1 MSATALITAM
11 ENLLKLHKSLNEL
24 AIKKTDIIKAGDMP
38 ALDQMLK
45 DEQSHVAAIEK
56 MEQLRQAACSKVVQ
70 QQEKPTLEDCLPFL
84 EEDIK
89 SKALTLKDSL
99 VTEVEALQERNQ
111 LNQQLIYQS
120 LQFVNMSMSLLQ
132 PQSMQNFNYTNPK
145 SNQSKPQKGMFNSRA

>member
-56 MEQLRQAACSKVVQ
+56 MEQLRQAACGKVV
-70 QQEKPTLEDCLPFL
+70 QQEKPTLEDCLPLL

-89 SKALTLKDSL
+89 CKALTLKDSL
-99 VTEVEALQERNQ
+99 VKEVEALQERNQ

-132 PQSMQNFNYTNPK
+132 PQSVQNFNYTNPK

>member
-24 AIKKTDIIKAGDMP
+24 AIKKTDIIKVGDMP

-70 QQEKPTLEDCLPFL
+70 QEKPTLEDCLPLL

-99 VTEVEALQERNQ
+99 VKEVEALQERNQ

-132 PQSMQNFNYTNPK
+132 PQSVQNFNYTNPK
-145 SNQSKPQKGMFNSRA
+145 SNQFKPQKGMFNSRA

>member
-56 MEQLRQAACSKVVQ
+56 MEQLRQATCSKVV

-89 SKALTLKDSL
+89 NKALTLKDSL
-99 VTEVEALQERNQ
+99 VKEVEALQERNQ

-132 PQSMQNFNYTNPK
+132 PQSVQNFNYTNPK

>member
-70 QQEKPTLEDCLPFL
+70 QEKPTLEDCLPFL

-89 SKALTLKDSL
+89 NKALTLKDSL
-99 VTEVEALQERNQ
+99 VKEVEALQERNQ

-132 PQSMQNFNYTNPK
+132 PQSVQNFNYTNPK

>member
-70 QQEKPTLEDCLPFL
+70 QEKPTLEDCLPLL

-99 VTEVEALQERNQ
+99 VKEVEALQERNQ

-132 PQSMQNFNYTNPK
+132 PQSAQNFNYTNPK
-145 SNQSKPQKGMFNSRA
+145 SNQFKPQKGMFNSRA

>member
-24 AIKKTDIIKAGDMP
+24 AMKKTEIIKAGDMP

-70 QQEKPTLEDCLPFL
+70 QEKPTLEECLPFL

-89 SKALTLKDSL
+89 NNALTLKDSL
-99 VTEVEALQERNQ
+99 VKEVEALQERNQ

-132 PQSMQNFNYTNPK
+132 PQSVQNFNYTNPK
-145 SNQSKPQKGMFNSRA
+145 RNQSKPQKGMFNSRA

>member
-70 QQEKPTLEDCLPFL
+70 QEKPTLEDCLPLL

-99 VTEVEALQERNQ
+99 VKEVEALQERNQ

-132 PQSMQNFNYTNPK
+132 PQSVQNFNYTNPK
-145 SNQSKPQKGMFNSRA
+145 SNQFKPQKGMFNSRA